1 MRIPL
6 GLRDRRT
13 ALALA
18 LALGASALAL
28 ALVCRPLFA
37 DLPPPSALTARAA
50 PAATR
55 ITDRQGQLLAEVVDP
70 RQGRRTRVR
79 LAELPPH
86 VTNAVLAVEDA
97 GFRSHPGVDV
107 RGVARAVVQ
116 GLLAREAQ
124 SGASTITQQLA
135 RDVLM
140 SPAERQQRTLLRKAR
155 EMLLALRLE
164 RAYDKDTL
172 LETYLNE
179 VYFGQ
184 LAYGMN
190 AAAQTYFGVPARD
203 LDLAQ
208 AALLAGLIQ
217 APAAYNPLVVPQAA
231 RARQR
236 DVLALMVKDGMLSPD
251 EAQMAADET
260 LEFTGGG
267 PAFRAPHFT
276 VYVRNLLEQRYGAD
290 LVNGGG
296 LQVTT
301 TLALDVQEMAEATA
315 RRYVAQLGEAR
326 PNEPDHHVGGAAV
339 VALDP
344 PTGQILALVGSPDY
358 WQARDGAVNVA
369 LAQRQPGSAIKI
381 VTYAAA
387 FGRDLTPATVIADV
401 PTSFQTQ
408 EREPYLPRNY
418 DGVWHGPLTLRRAL
432 ATSSNMVAVKVL
444 DHIGL
449 DAFRETA
456 RALGLNSF
464 DEHQGLALTLGAGEV
479 RLLDLTAA
487 YATFAA
493 EGVYRAPVG
502 ILEVRDAEGRSL
514 ERWEPTAGVQAVSPQ
529 VAYLITDIL
538 ADDSARIPAF
548 GEESV
553 LHLSRPAAAKTG
565 TTTDFR
571 DNWTLGYT
579 PDLAVGVWVGNPD
592 GTPMVRTSGITGAG
606 PIWHDVM
613 EAAHNGVPIRDFPQP
628 PGLVAAQICETSGLL
643 ATALCQRQRSEV
655 FIAGT
660 EPRET
665 DDSYVA
671 LAVDEPTGLLAA
683 PGCTGPTVERVF
695 RRVPPEAQDWAIAED
710 VAVPP
715 TRSCAEAEAAPGP
728 PALPAHPT
736 MWNKNA
742 SPDVEISSALLS
754 LVTPAANAEY
764 AVTGELPAASQRI
777 EIRARLASPATGREH
792 VTLLVDGA
800 PLATLDAPP
809 YRALW
814 QIGPGEHVAQAVAV
828 DDTGRPIASAQSHFT
843 VRADVPWPH

>member
-1 MRIPL
+1 MRL
-6 GLRDRRT
+6 MDLFLRIRYPWPAFVLALA

-18 LALGASALAL
+18 LAVIS
-28 ALVCRPLFA
+28 RPLFA

-55 ITDRQGQLLAEVVDP
+55 ITDRQGRLLAEVLDP
-70 RQGRRTRVR
+70 RQGRRARIT
-79 LAELPPH
+79 LADLPPH
-86 VTNAVLAVEDA
+86 VTDAVLAVEDA
-97 GFRSHPGVDV
+97 GFRAHPGVDL
-107 RGVARAVVQ
+107 RSVARALFQ
-116 GLLAREAQ
+116 SITTREAQ

-140 SPAERQQRTLLRKAR
+140 SPEERQQRTLWRKAR

-172 LETYLNE
+172 LEIYLNE

-184 LAYGMN
+184 LAYGLD

-217 APAAYNPLVVPQAA
+217 APAAYNPLVAPEAA

-236 DVLALMVKDGMLSPD
+236 DVLALMVKNSMVSAA
-251 EAQMAADET
+251 EAQLAEGET
-260 LEFTGGG
+260 LQFSGSG

-276 VYVRNLLEQRYGAD
+276 VYVRNLLEERYGAD

-301 TLALDVQEMAEATA
+301 TLNLDLQEMAEATA
-315 RRYVAQLGEAR
+315 RRYVAQLSENRA
-326 PNEPDHHVGGAAV
+326 NEPDHHVSGAAV

-344 PTGQILALVGSPDY
+344 ASGQILALVGSPDY

-369 LAQRQPGSAIKI
+369 LAPRQPGSAIKI

-387 FGRDLTPATVIADV
+387 FSRDMTPATVLADV

-449 DAFRETA
+449 AAFRETA
-456 RALGLNSF
+456 RALGLTGF
-464 DEHQGLALTLGAGEV
+464 DDRQGLALTLGAGEV
-479 RLLDLTAA
+479 RPLDLTAA

-493 EGVYRAPVG
+493 GGVYRAPVG
-502 ILEVRDAEGRSL
+502 ILEVRDAEGRTL
-514 ERWEPTAGVQAVSPQ
+514 ERWAPTDGIQAVSPQ

-538 ADDSARIPAF
+538 SDDGARIGAF
-548 GEESV
+548 GEASV
-553 LHLSRPAAAKTG
+553 LKLSRPAAAKTG

-613 EAAHNGVPIRDFPQP
+613 EAAHRGEPIHSFPTP
-628 PGLVAAQICETSGLL
+628 PGLVTAQICEPSGLL
-643 ATALCQRQRSEV
+643 ATPLCQRQRREV

-660 EPRET
+660 APRET
-665 DDSYVA
+665 DDSYIA
-671 LAVDEPTGLLAA
+671 LAIDAPTGLLAA
-683 PGCTGPTVERVF
+683 PGCVGPTVQRVF
-695 RRVPPEAQDWAIAED
+695 RRVPPEAQDWAAAENPD
-710 VAVPP
+710 QPP
-715 TRSCAEAEAAPGP
+715 TRSCAELSAGRAPDP
-728 PALPAHPT
+728 PT
-736 MWNKNA
+736 ETVRNKSG
-742 SPDVEISSALLS
+742 SPGVEISSVPFV

-764 AVTGELPAASQRI
+764 AVSGEMPAASQRI
-777 EIRARLASPATGREH
+777 EILARLSGAVPDGAR
-792 VTLLVDGA
+792 VTLLIDGKE
-800 PLATLDAPP
+800 LASLAAPP

-814 QIGPGEHVAQAVAV
+814 QLAAGAHVAQAVAT
-828 DDTGRPIASAQSHFT
+828 DETGRQVATAESRFT
-843 VRADVPWPH
+843 VYSDVPWPH

>member
-1 MRIPL
+1 MRVHFRR
-6 GLRDRRT
+6 RDIWPAIALT
-13 ALALA
+13 LLIALALA
-18 LALGASALAL
+18 SRLLL
-28 ALVCRPLFA
+28 A
-37 DLPPPSALTARAA
+37 DLPPPSALVARAA
-50 PAATR
+50 PAATH
-55 ITDRQGQLLAEVVDP
+55 ITDRQGRLLAEVLDP
-70 RQGRRTRVR
+70 RQGRRTRVT
-79 LAELPPH
+79 LADLPPH
-86 VTNAVLAVEDA
+86 VVDAVLAVEDA
-97 GFRSHPGVDV
+97 GFREHPGIDL
-107 RGVARAVVQ
+107 RSVARALIQ
-116 GLLAREAQ
+116 GIAARELQ

-140 SPAERQQRTLLRKAR
+140 SPEERQQRTLTRKLR
-155 EMLLALRLE
+155 EMFLALRLE

-172 LETYLNE
+172 LEVYLNE

-184 LAYGMN
+184 LAYGIE

-208 AALLAGLIQ
+208 SALLAGLIQ
-217 APAAYNPLVVPQAA
+217 APASYNPLVAPDAA

-236 DVLALMVKDGMLSPD
+236 DVLGLMEKNGMISADDAKLA
-251 EAQMAADET
+251 EAET
-260 LEFTGGG
+260 LQFTDGA

-276 VYVRNLLEQRYGAD
+276 VYVRNLLEARYGAE

-301 TLALDVQEMAEATA
+301 SIDLDVQEMAEATA
-315 RRYVAQLGEAR
+315 RRYVAQLSENH
-326 PNEPDHHVGGAAV
+326 PTEPDHHVGGAAV

-344 PTGQILALVGSPDY
+344 GTGQILAMVGSPDY

-369 LAQRQPGSAIKI
+369 LAERQPGSAIKV

-387 FGRDLTPATVIADV
+387 FSHGLTPATVVNDV

-408 EREPYLPRNY
+408 EQEPYLPRNY
-418 DGVWHGPLTLRRAL
+418 DQVWHGPLTLRRAL

-444 DHIGL
+444 DRIGL

-456 RALGLNSF
+456 HALGLNGF

-493 EGVYRAPVG
+493 QGVYRSPVG
-502 ILEVRDAEGRSL
+502 ILEVRDSGGQVL

-538 ADDSARIPAF
+538 SDDSARIPAF

-571 DNWTLGYT
+571 DNWTFGYT

-613 EAAHNGVPIRDFPQP
+613 EAAQRGKPVHAFTQP
-628 PGLVAAQICETSGLL
+628 PGLVTAQVCETSGLL
-643 ATALCQRQRSEV
+643 ATPLCQRQRSEI

-660 EPRET
+660 EPRDT
-665 DDSYVA
+665 DNSYVA
-671 LAVDEPTGLLAA
+671 LDIDEPTGLLAA
-683 PGCTGPTVERVF
+683 PGCAGPTVQRVF
-695 RRVPPEAQDWAIAED
+695 RRVPADAQDWALAEGVD
-710 VAVPP
+710 LPP
-715 TRSCAEAEAAPGP
+715 RRSCLEALAETRST
-728 PALPAHPT
+728 ALAYSQSGT
-736 MWNKNA
+736 RDR
-742 SPDVEISSALLS
+742 SLVTDVQPVETSIT
-754 LVTPAANAEY
+754 LVTPAVNSEY
-764 AVTGELPAASQRI
+764 AISGEMPFASQRV
-777 EIRARLASPATGREH
+777 EILARLAGPSTGRER
-792 VTLLVDGA
+792 VTLLVDGK
-800 PLATLDAPP
+800 PLATLAAPP
-809 YRALW
+809 YRDLW
-814 QIGPGEHVAQAVAV
+814 QLAPGEHSAQAVAI
-828 DDTGRPIASAQSHFT
+828 DEKGQPIASTESHFA
-843 VRADVPWPH
+843 VLAGLPWRY